1 MKKNRNKELAFNAVI
16 CALYVVLCFTLNSIS
31 FGPLQFRLATLL
43 VPLGCI
49 DKRFAKGIILGVII
63 ANLTSSLGIV
73 DIIVGATIEILL
85 YYVFASALKNVY
97 LLGFIYALLS
107 GTLVGAE
114 LFYVLGVPFGYS
126 LVTVGLS
133 GLILY
138 MVGVPFCKEVL
149 KRTAWN

>member
-1 MKKNRNKELAFNAVI
+1 MNKLNKEIAFNAVI

-31 FGPLQFRLATLL
+31 FG
-43 VPLGCI
+43 
-49 DKRFAKGIILGVII
+49 
-63 ANLTSSLGIV
+63 
-73 DIIVGATIEILL
+73 ATIEILL
-85 YYVFASALKNVY
+85 YYVFAQVLKNVY

-114 LFYVLGVPFGYS
+114 LFYVLGVPFVYS

-138 MVGVPFCKEVL
+138 MAGVPFCKTIL
-149 KRTAWN
+149 KRTAWK

>member
-1 MKKNRNKELAFNAVI
+1 MKKINKEIAFNAVI

-31 FGPLQFRLATLL
+31 FGALQFRVATMLL
-43 VPLGCI
+43 PLGCI

-85 YYVFASALKNVY
+85 YYVFAPVLKNVY

-133 GLILY
+133 GFILY
-138 MVGVPFCKEVL
+138 MVGIPFCKAIL

>member
-1 MKKNRNKELAFNAVI
+1 MKKLNKEIAFNAVI

-31 FGPLQFRLATLL
+31 FGALQFRVATMLL
-43 VPLGCI
+43 PLGCI

-63 ANLTSSLGIV
+63 ANLTSSLGII

-85 YYVFASALKNVY
+85 YYVFAQVLKNVY

-114 LFYVLGVPFGYS
+114 LFYVLGVPFVYS
-126 LVTVGLS
+126 FVTVGLS

-138 MVGVPFCKEVL
+138 MAGVPFCKTIL
-149 KRTAWN
+149 KRTAWK